1 MVNLSSPLVHI
12 DYKFDTQSLYKEYS
26 KNRDKFVEHANI
38 PKEYKEAFKDFK
50 ILKAQAGLPVL
61 ESQFLK
67 FITTYDLQGHDIR
80 PRYYLCE
87 AGGKFPAHK
96 DMKTLCAVNHIL
108 SDRYAP
114 LIIEGDEYQYE
125 TAVIDL
131 QREHYVDNYGYEER
145 MLMKLSFFDLSY
157 EELLSKLSSSL
168 VLTLDD
174 N

>member
-1 MVNLSSPLVHI
+1 MAAPITHLKYEFETGKLIN
-12 DYKFDTQSLYKEYS
+12 EYI
-26 KNRDKFVEHANI
+26 KNRDRFACHEDI
-38 PKEYKEAFKDFK
+38 GDEYKKAFEDFK
-50 ILKAQAGLPVL
+50 YLRAFDHDLPVL
-61 ESQFLK
+61 TAECERFVDRYGLHD
-67 FITTYDLQGHDIR
+67 YDIR

-114 LIIEGDEYQYE
+114 LIIEGDEYRYE

-131 QREHYVDNYGYEER
+131 QQEHYVDNYGYEER

-157 EELLSKLSSSL
+157 EELLSKLSASL
-168 VLTLDD
+168 VSTLDD